1 MILKRGD
8 DEMNTVA
15 DRLKELRENR
25 MINAKDLCN
34 AIDLNTSTYSK
45 LENGKKSID
54 VDELRKLTKY
64 FSVTADFILGI
75 GKPQKDVVA
84 YMKTD
89 KNLGEEDINEIQMI
103 FSMMDDA
110 TALMGMKSRMR

>member
-1 MILKRGD
+1 
-8 DEMNTVA
+8 MNNVA

-25 MINAKDLCN
+25 MINSKDLCITLDFN
-34 AIDLNTSTYSK
+34 ASTYSK

-64 FSVTADFILGI
+64 YSVTADFILGI
-75 GKPQKDVVA
+75 EKRQKDVVA

-89 KNLGEEDINEIQMI
+89 KNLEENDINEIQMI
-103 FSMMDDA
+103 LSMMDDA
-110 TALMGMKSRMR
+110 IILKKMKNRI